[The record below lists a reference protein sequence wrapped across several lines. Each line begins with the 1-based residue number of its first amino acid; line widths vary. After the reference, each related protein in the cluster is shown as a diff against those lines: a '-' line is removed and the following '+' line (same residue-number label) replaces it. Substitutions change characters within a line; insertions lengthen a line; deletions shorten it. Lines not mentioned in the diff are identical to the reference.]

1 MIFVFFIPPK
11 ASRCQLVPAPQP
23 GLLGRGLPQPGERV
37 GRTETGSE
45 QGSLGSEGKTGE
57 LRGCQSSAK
66 APRRLQWGVWPWPG
80 RLRCQ
85 HRRVSWAW

>member
-1 MIFVFFIPPK
+1 M
-11 ASRCQLVPAPQP
+11 PAPQP

-57 LRGCQSSAK
+57 LRGCWCKGLKPSAEG
-66 APRRLQWGVWPWPG
+66 GVALA
-80 RLRCQ
+80 REAE
-85 HRRVSWAW
+85 VSVQGCLLGLVLLKGPSTCKQQ